1 MPEAAQIDIKEQP
14 FLSLGRT
21 VKITVIGIRY
31 RLFRSIV
38 TVVVVAVAVAF
49 LMNII
54 SESIIKR
61 TIALRTTDRLKEMRQ
76 ATYWAARLTIP
87 ETMEQSIQ
95 DLASAEKSAPSYLER
110 QKLGNFNDTSM
121 NQLKAYCEQA
131 ATFMNFFTDLDY
143 GRRRA
148 LVRYA
153 TGVDIFARLQDED
166 RFKEFETTLSSM
178 RSLRFPTPISEF
190 KAFLKQWPTNKKDL
204 QKVIEAK
211 KKAITEVSQFLG
223 ERPVKG
229 MMSEVS
235 GDFGDVIRKAGF
247 ELTDNTRAVLA
258 EQGRRIIETE
268 QLEQSINNSDVRRD
282 VAGYLDKLP
291 TDIDLSVMWRLL
303 ERTKSATWYA
313 DKLKKYDLPSKD
325 IPVERLVGT
334 ARLKKEE
341 RALQLAGELGEDV
354 GGGMLGLGE
363 RMSWLVL
370 ASMMVCIVGIANAM
384 LMSVTERFR
393 EIATLKCLG
402 ALDGFIMLMFVL
414 EACFLGVVGG
424 FAGAIIGNILGIGR
438 MLVVYGTILVNP
450 IPFDELFV
458 AMSASM
464 AVGIVL
470 AAVASV
476 YPSFKAAKLAP
487 MEAMRIE

>member
-1 MPEAAQIDIKEQP
+1 MPDATQIDIQEQP

-21 VKITVIGIRY
+21 IKITVIGIRY

-38 TVVVVAVAVAF
+38 TIVVIAVAVAF

-61 TIALRTTDRLKEMRQ
+61 TIAYRTTDRLKEMRQ
-76 ATYWAARLTIP
+76 ATNWAARLTIP

-95 DLASAEKSAPSYLER
+95 DLADAGKDSPNYVER
-110 QKLGNFNDTSM
+110 QRFGEFDEAAMND
-121 NQLKAYCEQA
+121 LKAYCETA
-131 ATFMNFFTDLDY
+131 AMYLNFFTDLDY

-153 TGVDIFARLQDED
+153 TGVDIFDRLLEAV
-166 RFKEFETTLSSM
+166 RFREFQTTLTEM
-178 RSLRFPTPISEF
+178 KSLRFPTPIHDF
-190 KAFLKQWPTNKKDL
+190 QTFLGHWPANENAL
-204 QKVIEAK
+204 EKVIEAK
-211 KKAITEVSQFLG
+211 KEAIAKVSHYLVD
-223 ERPVKG
+223 RSVKG
-229 MMSEVS
+229 QMSKVGGE
-235 GDFGDVIRKAGF
+235 FGNVIRQAGF
-247 ELTDNTRAVLA
+247 ELTDETRAVLA
-258 EQGRRIIETE
+258 EQGRRIIETD
-268 QLEQSINNSDVRRD
+268 QLEQSINNSEVRRD

-291 TDIDLSVMWRLL
+291 TDVDLSVMWRLL
-303 ERTKSATWYA
+303 ERTKSATWYLE
-313 DKLKKYDLPSKD
+313 KLNKYSLPSKE
-325 IPVERLVGT
+325 IPVERLVLT
-334 ARLKKEE
+334 ARLKREE

-414 EACFLGVVGG
+414 EACFLGVAGG
-424 FAGAIIGNILGIGR
+424 FAGTIIGNILGIVR
-438 MLVVYGTILVNP
+438 MLIVYGNLLVSP
-450 IPFDELFV
+450 IPFSELFV

-464 AVGIVL
+464 VVGVVL
-470 AAVASV
+470 AAFASV

>member
-1 MPEAAQIDIKEQP
+1 
-14 FLSLGRT
+14 
-21 VKITVIGIRY
+21 
-31 RLFRSIV
+31 
-38 TVVVVAVAVAF
+38 
-49 LMNII
+49 
-54 SESIIKR
+54 
-61 TIALRTTDRLKEMRQ
+61 
-76 ATYWAARLTIP
+76 
-87 ETMEQSIQ
+87 
-95 DLASAEKSAPSYLER
+95 
-110 QKLGNFNDTSM
+110 
-121 NQLKAYCEQA
+121 
-131 ATFMNFFTDLDY
+131 
-143 GRRRA
+143 
-148 LVRYA
+148 
-153 TGVDIFARLQDED
+153 
-166 RFKEFETTLSSM
+166 
-178 RSLRFPTPISEF
+178 
-190 KAFLKQWPTNKKDL
+190 
-204 QKVIEAK
+204 
-211 KKAITEVSQFLG
+211 
-223 ERPVKG
+223 
-229 MMSEVS
+229 
-235 GDFGDVIRKAGF
+235 
-247 ELTDNTRAVLA
+247 
-258 EQGRRIIETE
+258 
-268 QLEQSINNSDVRRD
+268 
-282 VAGYLDKLP
+282 
-291 TDIDLSVMWRLL
+291 
-303 ERTKSATWYA
+303 
-313 DKLKKYDLPSKD
+313 LKKYDLPSKD

-438 MLVVYGTILVNP
+438 MLIVYGSILVNP